1 MDIKFKNS
9 IQDVEAL
16 LEYNYLKS
24 AWWKIYYMLLSLI
37 GILTPITVI
46 IYTIKS
52 DPEFYLNIFI
62 LSFYILMTIVFT
74 LFTIYLFFKFLPK
87 LIIKR
92 LKKIAYKQYKNKQIF
107 SAEKIIE
114 LKDTYI
120 EVTYN
125 NNKLHIPLSKNSLID
140 EFKGNIFIS
149 SIFMKNKITKVY
161 PVIIPIT
168 IFESNE
174 IKEEFI
180 KSIEEKKMLL

>member
-1 MDIKFKNS
+1 MVIKFKNS
-9 IQDVEAL
+9 IEDVEAL
-16 LEYNYLKS
+16 LEYNYSKS
-24 AWWKIYYMLLSLI
+24 VWWKMYYMLLSLI
-37 GILTPITVI
+37 GILTPSTVI
-46 IYTIKS
+46 ICTIKS

-62 LSFYILMTIVFT
+62 ISFHILMTILFT
-74 LFTIYLFFKFLPK
+74 LFTIYLFFKLLPK

-92 LKKIAYKQYKNKQIF
+92 LKKLAYTHYKNKQIF
-107 SAEKIIE
+107 SSEKIIE

-125 NNKLHIPLSKNSLID
+125 NNKLHIPLNKNSLID
-140 EFKGNIFIS
+140 EFKGNIFIA
-149 SIFMKNKITKVY
+149 SIFMRNKVTKVY

-180 KSIEEKKMLL
+180 KSIEEKKVL